1 MQKAAQRKRDF
12 LRAAF
17 TQIKLFRRWGSLGIL
32 LRDILKPAAISLS
45 GIYLQSPGSF
55 RDGFY
60 SIRSFY
66 MADFSSVG

>member
-45 GIYLQSPGSF
+45 GIYLQLPDNF
-55 RDGFY
+55 HD
-60 SIRSFY
+60 
-66 MADFSSVG
+66 